1 MSLITLNST
10 RRWAVVLANRP
21 LVFNRAYTLVPSTP
35 HPAATPATTE
45 NSVVKNHQEQEYNT
59 IHALYNNENQSVHET
74 TTNSYRSLS
83 DDNETTFG
91 PTFNSSVCN
100 IKLNQYTTTRG

>member
-1 MSLITLNST
+1 MSSIALIS
-10 RRWAVVLANRP
+10 RRWVLTSRP
-21 LVFNRAYTLVPSTP
+21 LCRAYTLIPSTP
-35 HPAATPATTE
+35 HPVASEANTA
-45 NSVVKNHQEQEYNT
+45 VKKQEEEDYNT

-91 PTFNSSVCN
+91 PTFNSVFDE
-100 IKLNQYTTTRG
+100 

>member
-1 MSLITLNST
+1 MGR
-10 RRWAVVLANRP
+10 RRWAVLVNRP
-21 LVFNRAYTLVPSTP
+21 MVFNRAYTLIPSTP
-35 HPAATPATTE
+35 HPAAPNAAATTGTE
-45 NSVVKNHQEQEYNT
+45 NPVVKNHQEQDYNT

-91 PTFNSSVCN
+91 PTFNSVFDE
-100 IKLNQYTTTRG
+100 

>member
-1 MSLITLNST
+1 MSSSSALLAG
-10 RRWAVVLANRP
+10 RRWAVLAVNRP
-21 LVFNRAYTLVPSTP
+21 LVLGSRAYTLIPSTP
-35 HPAATPATTE
+35 HPAAPAASTA
-45 NSVVKNHQEQEYNT
+45 VKNHQEQDYNT

-91 PTFNSSVCN
+91 PTFNSVFDE
-100 IKLNQYTTTRG
+100 